1 MTDNE
6 PNDPRL
12 NWSAWSQAE
21 RDAAC
26 DNNKAVANSPTPIAA
41 RSATS
46 AKALA
51 MHPGTLDV
59 AYGTGER
66 TKFDLYPAE
75 DRSAPCR
82 PRADAPPIRSF
93 RSSTKGRLSVS
104 GSNRQR
110 REIASDGHPPRLPT
124 TARDCACSAL
134 KRLIPIRISCR
145 RCPECEG
152 NQPHGVIRRSIHR
165 LVADD
170 RSPLSCLSYASLLLH
185 MSFHVDAEIG
195 RTEGVRQ

>member
-66 TKFDLYPAE
+66 TKFDLYPAT
-75 DRSAPCR
+75 DRPLAA
-82 PRADAPPIRSF
+82 RAQTPPDQV
-93 RSSTKGRLSVS
+93 LSVLDQRS
-104 GSNRQR
+104 VISFWQHRQR
-110 REIASDGHPPRLPT
+110 REIARDGHPPRLPT

-134 KRLIPIRISCR
+134 KRLIPMRISCR

-152 NQPHGVIRRSIHR
+152 NQPHGVIRRSIHS

-170 RSPLSCLSYASLLLH
+170 RSPVSCLSYASLLLH
-185 MSFHVDAEIG
+185 MSFHVDAKIG

>member
-1 MTDNE
+1 MNQTT
-6 PNDPRL
+6 
-12 NWSAWSQAE
+12 WSAWSQAE
-21 RDAAC
+21 RDAAY

-51 MHPGTLDV
+51 MHPKTLDV
-59 AYGTGER
+59 ACGTGER

-75 DRSAPCR
+75 DRSAPLPPA
-82 PRADAPPIRSF
+82 PRRPPIRSS

-152 NQPHGVIRRSIHR
+152 NQPHGVIRRSIHS

-170 RSPLSCLSYASLLLH
+170 RSPVSCLSYASLLLH